1 MGLCRR
7 VCPAC
12 GRTWTLGGSDSNS
25 GVFIRPGATV
35 LMRMPDLAS
44 SRAIGSVMPTMAAL
58 DAEYAAWPIWPS
70 NAAMLHS
77 EHKKYGYSK
86 ENVQPHQRQPGNK
99 LRTLRC

>member
-70 NAAMLHS
+70 NAAMLHG
-77 EHKKYGYSK
+77 EHKKIRLFQIECSTAL
-86 ENVQPHQRQPGNK
+86 NAHSNK